1 LRACPTAD
9 ADKSKSR
16 HEGAV
21 PATDRLRAHEQTAPP
36 VTRKHP
42 GQCGKKHPIGWTT
55 TRPGHLPAKHRKL
68 VTQNEY
74 LDLVR
79 GV

>member
-1 LRACPTAD
+1 MRIGPT
-9 ADKSKSR
+9 SR
-16 HEGAV
+16 DEGAV
-21 PATDRLRAHEQTAPP
+21 PATDRFRLHEQTAPP
-36 VTRKHP
+36 VTRKDP
-42 GQCGKKHPIGWTT
+42 GQRGQEHSIGWMA
-55 TRPGHLPAKHRKL
+55 TRSGDLPAKHGEL

>member
-1 LRACPTAD
+1 M
-9 ADKSKSR
+9 
-16 HEGAV
+16 
-21 PATDRLRAHEQTAPP
+21 
-36 VTRKHP
+36 RKDP
-42 GQCGKKHPIGWTT
+42 GQRGQEHSIGWMA
-55 TRPGHLPAKHRKL
+55 TRSGDLPAKHGEL